1 MAVID
6 RINKTFQNNV
16 LLLADKP
23 KSAVASKTI
32 DLVPTFEK
40 EPRGLT
46 VFFEIGR
53 ARNPNATF

>member
-1 MAVID
+1 MAVVD
-6 RINKTFQNNV
+6 CVDKTFQNNV

-32 DLVPTFEK
+32 DLVPAFEK

-46 VFFEIGR
+46 VFF
-53 ARNPNATF
+53 RNR